1 MRWHLSDFSGAWH
14 PAPLHPERLHP
25 MTTPPGPPPTEL
37 PTAFRAELRALIH
50 AQPTPELR
58 SSTIY
63 NIVREC
69 YDAVR
74 AIHGPD
80 ADTAERSSMGDV
92 STAALGHEDAMYRLA
107 GLVVVIDD
115 HIGSALTPTDQ
126 GGE

>member
-1 MRWHLSDFSGAWH
+1 
-14 PAPLHPERLHP
+14 
-25 MTTPPGPPPTEL
+25 MTTRPGPPPTEL

-63 NIVREC
+63 SIVREC

-74 AIHGPD
+74 AIHGPA
-80 ADTAERSSMGDV
+80 ADTAERTSMGDV
-92 STAALGHEDAMYRLA
+92 STAALGHEDAMYQLA